1 MRSLMARS
9 ASDGAPRDP
18 APSRLGYRFQRLML
32 TPGFRGSVRIGVP
45 ILLILAMA
53 GSWYAKPENRAGFSA
68 TIAETKQTFQ
78 QRPQFMVQA
87 MNITGADQATM
98 TQIIA
103 LLPDSYPVSS
113 FDLDLEAMRRNIEA
127 LDQIK
132 SASVRVGQ
140 AGALQ
145 VRLTPREPVALW
157 RDAGTLRLIDA
168 DGVQSGQISARADRL
183 DLPLIAGD
191 GAEDNIGEALALFA
205 AAGPLLDRARG
216 LVRMGE
222 RRWDLVL
229 DRDQRILLP
238 AKGAVAALDR
248 VIALDAA
255 QDMLSRDVSVVDM
268 RNADRPTLRMNE
280 EAAAA
285 LRRGET
291 TIETNGVGNLWAI
304 FTTANVRCGKCERR
318 RCSGVLLP
326 FWMSVRQRSLVWC
339 CVLTGRK
346 SSVAL
351 TVSGHLPVSRSF
363 A

>member
-1 MRSLMARS
+1 MRSLMGRT
-9 ASDGAPRDP
+9 ASDNMPRDP
-18 APSRLGYRFQRLML
+18 APSRMGYRFQRLML
-32 TPGFRGSVRIGVP
+32 TPSIRLAAKVGLPMALIGVV
-45 ILLILAMA
+45 A
-53 GSWYAKPENRAGFSA
+53 GSWYANPENRAQVAA
-68 TIAETKQTFQ
+68 TIEETKQTFQ

-87 MNITGADQATM
+87 MNVTGADQEIM
-98 TQIIA
+98 TQVIA
-103 LLPDSYPVSS
+103 LLPDRFPVSS
-113 FDLDLEAMRRNIEA
+113 FDLDLEAMRAEIEA

-132 SASVRVGQ
+132 SARVRVGQ
-140 AGALQ
+140 AGALE
-145 VRLTPREPVALW
+145 VRLTPRTPVALW
-157 RDAGTLRLIDA
+157 RDGETLRLIDA
-168 DGVQSGQISARADRL
+168 DGVQSGQIAARADRL

-191 GAEDNIGEALALFA
+191 GAEDNIDEALALFA

-280 EAAAA
+280 EAATA

-291 TIETNGVGNLWAI
+291 AIETNGVGN
-304 FTTANVRCGKCERR
+304 
-318 RCSGVLLP
+318 
-326 FWMSVRQRSLVWC
+326 
-339 CVLTGRK
+339 
-346 SSVAL
+346 
-351 TVSGHLPVSRSF
+351 
-363 A
+363 